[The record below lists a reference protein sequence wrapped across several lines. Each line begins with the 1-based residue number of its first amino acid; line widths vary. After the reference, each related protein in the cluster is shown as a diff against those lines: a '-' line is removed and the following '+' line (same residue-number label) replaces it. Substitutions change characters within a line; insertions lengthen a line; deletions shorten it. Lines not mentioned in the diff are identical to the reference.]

1 MVKVHYFFDPL
12 CGWCF
17 GATALIDAINNMDNV
32 ELILHPGGMLKKQQM
47 SNDFRAKV
55 KVYDPHIASLTG
67 QAFGQA
73 YNDRVQSDEPI
84 LLDSFITAQ
93 AVMVVEQLSGRG
105 FEMLKAIQSAHYQ
118 HGLDVSN
125 INVLR
130 DLASELGI
138 DLDVYQSVIDRF
150 VKDNQIE
157 ELIAISRQLMS
168 QWGVQGFPT
177 LIAETTNGLKALPHS
192 SFYNQIDKWQ
202 AELNA
207 LIACSV

>member
-17 GATALIDAINNMDNV
+17 GATTLIDVVKNMPNV
-32 ELILHPGGMLKKQQM
+32 ELILHPGGMLKRQQM
-47 SNDFRAKV
+47 SNNFRAKV
-55 KVYDPHIASLTG
+55 KTYDPQIASLTG

-73 YNDRVQSDEPI
+73 YSDKVRGNEPI
-84 LLDSFITAQ
+84 VLDSFITAQ
-93 AVMVVEQLSGRG
+93 AVMVMELLSGRG
-105 FEMLKAIQSAHYQ
+105 FDMLKAIQSAHYQ

-125 INVLR
+125 IDVLK
-130 DLASELGI
+130 DLASKLSI
-138 DLDVYQSVIDRF
+138 DVDIYQSAIARF
-150 VKDNQIE
+150 VNDNQIE

-177 LIAETTNGLKALPHS
+177 LIAETTSGLKGLPHS
-192 SFYNQIDKWQ
+192 SFYKQIDKWK

-207 LIACSV
+207 WIA